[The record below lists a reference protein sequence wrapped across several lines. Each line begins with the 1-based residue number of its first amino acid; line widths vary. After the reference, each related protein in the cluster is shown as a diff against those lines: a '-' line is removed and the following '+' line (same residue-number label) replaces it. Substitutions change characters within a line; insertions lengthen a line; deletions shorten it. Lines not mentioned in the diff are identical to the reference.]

1 MKKTLTVNISGI
13 VFHIDEDAYA
23 RLSDYLDRLERHF
36 KNDPGK
42 KDILSGIEERLADIF
57 RGKKQDERQVVSL
70 DDVREAIAQLG
81 EPAEIS
87 GTDEGQDERKEEGSR
102 RYDDQTYEQAPP
114 KRLYRDPE
122 NKYIGGVC
130 GGLGAYFN
138 VDPVWMRIIFLLM
151 LFSGGFGLLLYVVL
165 WIIIPKARTA
175 ADRLSMRGE
184 RINISNIEKTIRED
198 IKDIKRNIEN
208 LSREKNSR

>member
-1 MKKTLTVNISGI
+1 MKKTLTVNISGS
-13 VFHIDEDAYA
+13 VFHIDEDAFV
-23 RLSDYLDRLERHF
+23 RLNDYLKRLESHF
-36 KNDPGK
+36 SDDHGRA
-42 KDILSGIEERLADIF
+42 DILSGIEERIAEIF
-57 RGKKQDERQVVSL
+57 QGKRQHERQVVTL
-70 DDVREAIAQLG
+70 DDVKEAINQLG

-87 GTDEGQDERKEEGSR
+87 GNDEGANKSKTRDYSTRDEEPP
-102 RYDDQTYEQAPP
+102 PP

-138 VDPVWMRIIFLLM
+138 VDPVWMRIIFLLL
-151 LFSGGFGLLLYVVL
+151 LFSGGFGILLYVIL

-184 RINISNIEKTIRED
+184 RVNISNIEKTIRED
-198 IKDIKRNIEN
+198 LKDIKRNIEN
-208 LSREKNSR
+208 LSRERHDQK